1 MSNLNQT
8 RELRRL
14 VSELSSLR
22 ESACQSGNCMKAP
35 DDAKNKLLFAR
46 ARLVLTL
53 LLPERN
59 TDNLVTSFRHAIAA
73 MTQSSHAIDVTSSED
88 LPS

>member
-14 VSELSSLR
+14 ASELSSLR

-35 DDAKNKLLFAR
+35 DDAKNGVLLAR

-53 LLPERN
+53 LLPEGN
-59 TDNLVTSFRHAIAA
+59 TDKLVTSFRQAIAA
-73 MTQSSHAIDVTSSED
+73 MTQSARAIDVISSED